1 MTCGMLVAVHRTSDI
16 SFSNNHSTYV
26 HLSTLSPSL
35 IALIRLRLVKDASKS
50 RTVDYLKRVYVYTYR
65 TENFIQNFI
74 IYYSFY
80 ITLIFKRFC
89 YYILSRVIF
98 IIWNPSFTSIVSV
111 IFIIECRDTSWKRS
125 GRKWKGGG
133 WQWDHF
139 RPLFYQRVRR
149 DRGVPMASRRENKN
163 IYIYKGD
170 RERRGRF

>member
-50 RTVDYLKRVYVYTYR
+50 RTVDYLKRVYVYTYK
-65 TENFIQNFI
+65 TENLK
-74 IYYSFY
+74 FY
-80 ITLIFKRFC
+80 LKF
-89 YYILSRVIF
+89 YHILFFQVLHQLYRWYLSSNAETPR
-98 IIWNPSFTSIVSV
+98 
-111 IFIIECRDTSWKRS
+111 E
-125 GRKWKGGG
+125 
-133 WQWDHF
+133 
-139 RPLFYQRVRR
+139 
-149 DRGVPMASRRENKN
+149 RGVEENEKEAADSGTTSAHYFIKGWEEIAVYRWPVEEKTRIY

>member
-50 RTVDYLKRVYVYTYR
+50 RTVDYLKRVYVYTYK
-65 TENFIQNFI
+65 TENLK
-74 IYYSFY
+74 FY
-80 ITLIFKRFC
+80 LKF
-89 YYILSRVIF
+89 YHILFFQVLHQLYRWYLSSNAETPR
-98 IIWNPSFTSIVSV
+98 
-111 IFIIECRDTSWKRS
+111 E
-125 GRKWKGGG
+125 
-133 WQWDHF
+133 
-139 RPLFYQRVRR
+139 
-149 DRGVPMASRRENKN
+149 RGVEENEKEAADSGTTSAHYFIKGWEEIAVYRWPVEEKTR